1 MPLRVIDMP
10 YEQIKLEEEKLL
22 LLKQYEPIGV
32 IGVMNPYISGVPFIY
47 LHELTAEYAEPKIYS
62 IFSSVAEPEQIADIV
77 KNLVRNLSL
86 DRLIGNITI
95 LDGSR
100 LLINISNCL
109 DYYEQITEHSL
120 SNRIRYCLYFHIS
133 CLVERLIRKE
143 PITTCGNLEYFIQ
156 TEQTAIQNIKSS
168 FSELE
173 IAYALIFPMLKLNIY
188 PIFCWKAIRSLCT
201 FQRLPSK
208 RKERRRN
215 FPAAFPYIKEEG
227 MFSATSSGA

>member
-1 MPLRVIDMP
+1 MP
-10 YEQIKLEEEKLL
+10 YDQIKLEEEKLL

-77 KNLVRNLSL
+77 KNLVRNLFL

-173 IAYALIFPMLKLNIY
+173 TAYGIDIPDAEIKL
-188 PIFCWKAIRSLCT
+188 FCWKAIRSLCT

>member
-1 MPLRVIDMP
+1 MP
-10 YEQIKLEEEKLL
+10 YDQIKLEEEKLL

-109 DYYEQITEHSL
+109 DYYEQITEHSFKPHTLL
-120 SNRIRYCLYFHIS
+120 SI
-133 CLVERLIRKE
+133 
-143 PITTCGNLEYFIQ
+143 
-156 TEQTAIQNIKSS
+156 
-168 FSELE
+168 FS
-173 IAYALIFPMLKLNIY
+173 Y
-188 PIFCWKAIRSLCT
+188 
-201 FQRLPSK
+201 
-208 RKERRRN
+208 
-215 FPAAFPYIKEEG
+215 
-227 MFSATSSGA
+227 

>member
-1 MPLRVIDMP
+1 VF
-10 YEQIKLEEEKLL
+10 LL
-22 LLKQYEPIGV
+22 
-32 IGVMNPYISGVPFIY
+32 
-47 LHELTAEYAEPKIYS
+47 LTAEYAEPKIYS

-173 IAYALIFPMLKLNIY
+173 IAYGIDVPDA
-188 PIFCWKAIRSLCT
+188 
-201 FQRLPSK
+201 
-208 RKERRRN
+208 E
-215 FPAAFPYIKEEG
+215 IKYLSDILLE
-227 MFSATSSGA
+227 SH

>member
-1 MPLRVIDMP
+1 MP
-10 YEQIKLEEEKLL
+10 YDQIKLEEEKLL

-77 KNLVRNLSL
+77 KNLVRNLFL

-173 IAYALIFPMLKLNIY
+173 TAYGIDIPDAEIKL
-188 PIFCWKAIRSLCT
+188 FCWKAIRSLCT

-227 MFSATSSGA
+227 RFSATSSGA

>member
-1 MPLRVIDMP
+1 
-10 YEQIKLEEEKLL
+10 
-22 LLKQYEPIGV
+22 
-32 IGVMNPYISGVPFIY
+32 MNPYISGVPFIY

-77 KNLVRNLSL
+77 KNLVRNLFL

-173 IAYALIFPMLKLNIY
+173 TAYGIDIPDAEIKL
-188 PIFCWKAIRSLCT
+188 FCWKAIRSLCT

-227 MFSATSSGA
+227 RFSATSSGA

>member
-1 MPLRVIDMP
+1 MP
-10 YEQIKLEEEKLL
+10 YDQIKLEEEKLL

-77 KNLVRNLSL
+77 KNLVRNLFL

-173 IAYALIFPMLKLNIY
+173 TAYGIDIPDA
-188 PIFCWKAIRSLCT
+188 
-201 FQRLPSK
+201 
-208 RKERRRN
+208 E
-215 FPAAFPYIKEEG
+215 IKYLSDILLE
-227 MFSATSSGA
+227 SH

>member
-1 MPLRVIDMP
+1 MP

-173 IAYALIFPMLKLNIY
+173 IAYGIDIPDA
-188 PIFCWKAIRSLCT
+188 
-201 FQRLPSK
+201 
-208 RKERRRN
+208 E
-215 FPAAFPYIKEEG
+215 IKYLSDILLE
-227 MFSATSSGA
+227 SH